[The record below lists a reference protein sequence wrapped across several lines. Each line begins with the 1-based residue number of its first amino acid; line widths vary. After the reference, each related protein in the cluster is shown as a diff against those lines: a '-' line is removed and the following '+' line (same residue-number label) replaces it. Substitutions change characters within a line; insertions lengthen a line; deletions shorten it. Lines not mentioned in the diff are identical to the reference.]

1 MKTQTSHSF
10 IKGKF
15 LTIVLLI
22 VVIAHFILIQL
33 GSLFQAHELFPLSDS
48 GILKVDIIST
58 TFSKP
63 TLLRQAEIIK
73 PHSNQTT
80 RNSISNPNK
89 AFNAKTDNNKNIA
102 NSMQP
107 MQSNNATHNIANHN
121 TQTPTSPTPISNAQ
135 TNLKSTEGVT
145 NTNGQLATVNSAST
159 SLNTANN
166 STQNAN
172 NTITPNPI
180 KIDKPNA
187 FAAHLHNP
195 KPIYPKRSRELG
207 EQGVVVLSIWVDIDG
222 KPDKVQIIKSSGF
235 PRLDDAAQR
244 QISESWRFVPGQK
257 NGQKEAMELIQR
269 IPFTLNEATP

>member
-1 MKTQTSHSF
+1 MKTQPPHSF

-33 GSLFQAHELFPLSDS
+33 GSLFQLQEFKLLSDS
-48 GILKVDIIST
+48 SILQVDFIST
-58 TFSKP
+58 PTTKP
-63 TLLRQAEIIK
+63 ALLSPSEVIK
-73 PHSNQTT
+73 TNSNHTIQKH
-80 RNSISNPNK
+80 NSNNLKAPN
-89 AFNAKTDNNKNIA
+89 NKTDNNKNIV

-107 MQSNNATHNIANHN
+107 VPSNNATQNSAKHN
-121 TQTPTSPTPISNAQ
+121 TQTSTLTAPISSSQA
-135 TNLKSTEGVT
+135 NLKSTEGVT

-159 SLNTANN
+159 SLNTLNNNAPNSN
-166 STQNAN
+166 ST
-172 NTITPNPI
+172 PNST
-180 KIDKPNA
+180 KIEKPNA

-235 PRLDDAAQR
+235 PRLDDAALR